1 MVTGVTILG
10 GRSFTEVSSYLT
22 VAGPLQAT
30 QDPPASPAPIWLARC
45 LKVPAAGYP
54 AMVDVVPRPFN
65 GNGKKGGNDT
75 KVPREGLREDMNQ
88 IGLTGLSG

>member
-30 QDPPASPAPIWLARC
+30 QDPPCFPCPHLLSQMSEGSCSWL
-45 LKVPAAGYP
+45 PSH
-54 AMVDVVPRPFN
+54 
-65 GNGKKGGNDT
+65 GGCGP
-75 KVPREGLREDMNQ
+75 KA
-88 IGLTGLSG
+88 I